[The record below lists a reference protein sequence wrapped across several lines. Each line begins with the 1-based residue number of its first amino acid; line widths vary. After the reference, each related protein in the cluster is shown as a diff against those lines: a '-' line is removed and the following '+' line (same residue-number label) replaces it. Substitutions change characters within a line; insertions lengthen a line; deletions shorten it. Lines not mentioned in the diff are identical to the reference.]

1 MQREGIDHMAIWIF
15 PVAIVFVIIGLIGW
29 KAVRKWDAIA
39 ATSFTEQ
46 DHRIP
51 EAVEDHPFTM
61 NPIIW
66 VIGVASLFILFVIFF
81 YWASSI

>member
-1 MQREGIDHMAIWIF
+1 MAIWFF
-15 PVAIVFVIIGLIGW
+15 PIAIVFVIIGIIGW

-39 ATSFTEQ
+39 ATSFDKQ

-51 EAVEDHPFTM
+51 EAVEDHPFSL

-66 VIGVASLFILFVIFF
+66 VIGVAALFILCVIFY
-81 YWASSI
+81 YWASSV

>member
-1 MQREGIDHMAIWIF
+1 MAIWII
-15 PVAIVFVIIGLIGW
+15 PTAIVFVICGLIGW

-39 ATSFTEQ
+39 ASSFTEK

-51 EAVEDHPFTM
+51 EAIEDHPFSL

-66 VIGVASLFILFVIFF
+66 VIGVTTLFILFVIFY
-81 YWASSI
+81 YWASSV